1 MCFEK
6 KEKTMSASN
15 IVVRDRDRM
24 SPFSNFPMFSDW
36 IDDIFPERIRLIDSG
51 LHPIKVEE
59 YATDTEIVVRAELPG
74 INPDKDVEVELG
86 DGYLTISGHREE
98 EHKRKKMSEFY
109 YGSFSRTMAM
119 PAGVEKKDV
128 KASYHDGILEVR
140 VNRPANAVT
149 NQRISI
155 ERK

>member
-1 MCFEK
+1 MG
-6 KEKTMSASN
+6 ASN
-15 IVVRDRDRM
+15 IVVRDRDKL

-59 YATDTEIVVRAELPG
+59 YATDSEIIVRAELPG

-98 EHKRKKMSEFY
+98 EHKKKKMSEFY

-119 PAGVEKKDV
+119 PVGVEKKDV
-128 KASYHDGILEVR
+128 KASYRDGILEVR
-140 VNRPANAVT
+140 VIRPASSST
-149 NQRISI
+149 NHRINI